1 MSDIANIQNLSN
13 SKIFTNS
20 QYYSAFWG
28 SFELHGKGKFLK
40 VYIKGVFQAEKKKK
54 IIPWRG
60 ISILKRKVMQN
71 NIEKRETLRLNLN
84 NNKFTPINI

>member
-20 QYYSAFWG
+20 LYYSAFWG

-40 VYIKGVFQAEKKKK
+40 VYIKGVFQTEKKKK

-71 NIEKRETLRLNLN
+71 NIEKKRNAKTKL
-84 NNKFTPINI
+84 K